1 MIDSAG
7 ILHCDSCQICIGK
20 NHMESDEYFV
30 GSKVICGSCHRD
42 LKNTGYLWLD
52 SLDVD
57 SFRADRRQRM
67 LCESGELKMVSR
79 SLY

>member
-1 MIDSAG
+1 MIDTDG

-20 NHMESDEYFV
+20 DYMENDEYCV
-30 GSKVICGSCHRD
+30 GSKVICGSCHTD

-52 SLDVD
+52 SLSID
-57 SFRADRRQRM
+57 SFRVNQRQRM